1 MDENAKKLLD
11 PEAVSKAEALG
22 MAARFIVEGYMH
34 GEHKSPYR
42 GFAIEFAQHREYAHG
57 DDVRHLDYKVLARTE
72 RHYIKQ
78 YEQETN
84 YVANILVD
92 GSESMRYAS
101 ADDGKGMSKFDYAK
115 QLAACFSYLV
125 IHQRDAVA
133 LGIFDEEMREY
144 VTRSDNR
151 NTLFKIMDRLA
162 KYEASNKTNIASLLH
177 EMAIKIRRKGI
188 VIVISDFFDDENEII
203 EGIQHLRYG
212 GNEVI
217 CVQVLD
223 PYEKEFPFTGLI
235 EFDGLEEI
243 PRLKTRPSEIRNA
256 YLDELTAFQ
265 MRLQEGCTRNECHW
279 VSVDT
284 SQPIADVLSSY
295 LAFRRTTTG

>member
-144 VTRSDNR
+144 VPRSDNR